1 VASSVLASPPPKSL
15 TAERERALLEE
26 WKKRTVR
33 A

>member
-1 VASSVLASPPPKSL
+1 VASSVLAPPPKSL